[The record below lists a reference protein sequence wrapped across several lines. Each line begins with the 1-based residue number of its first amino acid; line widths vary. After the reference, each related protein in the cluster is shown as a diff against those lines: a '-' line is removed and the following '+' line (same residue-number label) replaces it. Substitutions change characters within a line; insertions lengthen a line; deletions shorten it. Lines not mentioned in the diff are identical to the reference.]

1 MSGAILR
8 AMLLGLLRDRGALIM
23 AFVMPAVFFVV
34 MAEIFTATGGA
45 DFTLRV
51 AFYDGIDSDVSRR
64 LVGALED
71 SDAVTLDRT
80 GMERADDV
88 RARVRDLAASLAGGR
103 VLIVSSNGLMRS
115 FLDLVPGALPARI
128 AEGTFKVRTGHAGR
142 LTRRDGAWTL
152 QDWNVL
158 PGAALL

>member
-1 MSGAILR
+1 MSDQGTDSA
-8 AMLLGLLRDRGALIM
+8 
-23 AFVMPAVFFVV
+23 
-34 MAEIFTATGGA
+34 AE
-45 DFTLRV
+45 
-51 AFYDGIDSDVSRR
+51 
-64 LVGALED
+64 LE
-71 SDAVTLDRT
+71 ARIQ
-80 GMERADDV
+80 EV